1 MKQNKIDINWK
12 QFDCDAQ
19 QNLYMATDGHLA
31 NSRLVD
37 NHLAVNNS
45 GLIAD
50 KWSQV
55 AGKIEAT
62 FGLKYEA

>member
-31 NSRLVD
+31 NSRLLD
-37 NHLAVNNS
+37 NHLAVNNL

-50 KWSQV
+50 KW
-55 AGKIEAT
+55 
-62 FGLKYEA
+62 

>member
-19 QNLYMATDGHLA
+19 QILYKATDCYLA
-31 NSRLVD
+31 D
-37 NHLAVNNS
+37 NYS
-45 GLIAD
+45 GMIAD
-50 KWSQV
+50 KCTHV

>member
-1 MKQNKIDINWK
+1 MQQNKIDINWK

-19 QNLYMATDGHLA
+19 QILYMATDGHLA
-31 NSRLVD
+31 NNRLAD
-37 NHLAVNNS
+37 GYLADNNS
-45 GLIAD
+45 NMIAN

-55 AGKIEAT
+55 AGKIKAT